1 MKRKENSEA
10 TKNNIDVQIEIKNYI
25 NYPDL
30 KW

>member
-10 TKNNIDVQIEIKNYI
+10 PKNNIDVQIEIKNYI

-30 KW
+30 

>member
-30 KW
+30 

>member
-1 MKRKENSEA
+1 MKNKKNSEA

-30 KW
+30 